1 MAMFVSALVLSL
13 SLLVL
18 AGFYHVYQ
26 SPQRF
31 PAFAGGRYSEFT
43 AVLSTCLMGQGIAM
57 SVANIG
63 EAASWTYAVAAGMVL
78 AAAFAALRIA
88 RLSRPATALAWPSSL
103 MTSDCDMPTSSL
115 CQLLAT
121 RGFVQPARTSNA
133 TTRIVR
139 FAATENRAA
148 R

>member
-78 AAAFAALRIA
+78 VAAFAALRIA
-88 RLSRPATALAWPSSL
+88 RLSRPATALPEFEPFKPVTPEHTPPAASNSNKRKVR
-103 MTSDCDMPTSSL
+103 
-115 CQLLAT
+115 
-121 RGFVQPARTSNA
+121 RGK
-133 TTRIVR
+133 
-139 FAATENRAA
+139 AA
-148 R
+148 